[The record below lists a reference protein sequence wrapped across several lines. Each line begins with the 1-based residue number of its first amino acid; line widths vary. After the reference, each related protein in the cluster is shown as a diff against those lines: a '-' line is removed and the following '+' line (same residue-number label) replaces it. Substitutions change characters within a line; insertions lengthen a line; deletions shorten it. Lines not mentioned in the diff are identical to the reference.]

1 MFNLLEFLA
10 EAFRCHEHRDRQ
22 VLKMMQMHRKAFD
35 KNPSK
40 LNKFLHSEVN
50 LLIQH
55 IIVQDQYG
63 QNNNKT
69 VCLKDDLF
77 LVFH

>member
-1 MFNLLEFLA
+1 MTY
-10 EAFRCHEHRDRQ
+10 Q
-22 VLKMMQMHRKAFD
+22 KVILKLKFHH
-35 KNPSK
+35 NSSK

-63 QNNNKT
+63 QNSNILITPKLQT
-69 VCLKDDLF
+69 VQ
-77 LVFH
+77 HIY